1 MRPPPEPVV
10 AGLPV
15 RWRPRVLPL
24 EPVAVA
30 GVGPVA
36 LALGHRALRTEDAT
50 LASWTGVAGPD
61 VLVLLGA
68 STSLPWVDGAVY
80 LGRDPLA
87 PALLLPCAL
96 EPDVAPSLLERALLA
111 GEGDAPL
118 AVLPASG
125 VLVSVGGAQP
135 VDRSSLVAWLPAA
148 NGAEA
153 AS

>member
-1 MRPPPEPVV
+1 MRPPLEPVV

-15 RWRPRVLPL
+15 RWRPRALPL

-36 LALGHRALRTEDAT
+36 LSLGHRASRAEDAT

-61 VLVLLGA
+61 VLVLLGVA
-68 STSLPWVDGAVY
+68 ASLPWVDGAVY

-111 GEGDAPL
+111 GQGDAPL
-118 AVLPASG
+118 VVLPASG
-125 VLVSVGGAQP
+125 VLVSVAAAKP
-135 VDRSSLVAWLPAA
+135 VARASLTVWLSVPAM
-148 NGAEA
+148 EA

>member
-1 MRPPPEPVV
+1 MRPPLEPVI

-15 RWRPRVLPL
+15 RWCPRALPL

-30 GVGPVA
+30 GVGRVA
-36 LALGHRALRTEDAT
+36 LALGHRAARAEDGT
-50 LASWTGVAGPD
+50 LASWTGVAGRD
-61 VLVLLGA
+61 VLVLLGTA
-68 STSLPWVDGAVY
+68 ASLPWVDGAVY

-96 EPDVAPSLLERALLA
+96 EPEVAPSLLERALLA
-111 GEGDAPL
+111 GQGDAPL

-125 VLVSVGGAQP
+125 VLVSVSAAKP
-135 VDRSSLVAWLPAA
+135 VARASLSAWLSAQA
-148 NGAEA
+148 LEV

>member
-1 MRPPPEPVV
+1 MRPPLEPVV

-15 RWRPRVLPL
+15 RWRPRALPL
-24 EPVAVA
+24 EPLAVA

-36 LALGHRALRTEDAT
+36 LALGQRASRAEDAT
-50 LASWTGVAGPD
+50 LDAWTGVAGPD
-61 VLVLLGA
+61 VLVLLGTA
-68 STSLPWVDGAVY
+68 DSLPWVDGAVY
-80 LGRDPLA
+80 LGREPLA

-111 GEGDAPL
+111 GQGDAPL

-125 VLVSVGGAQP
+125 MLVSVAAAKP
-135 VDRSSLVAWLPAA
+135 VARASLAAWLSARA
-148 NGAEA
+148 LEA

>member
-1 MRPPPEPVV
+1 MRAPPEPAVT
-10 AGLPV
+10 GLPV
-15 RWRPRVLPL
+15 RWRPRLLPL
-24 EPVAVA
+24 EPLAVA

-36 LALGHRALRTEDAT
+36 LALGRRALRAEDAV
-50 LASWTGVAGPD
+50 LASWSGVAGQD
-61 VLVLLGA
+61 VLVLLGPA
-68 STSLPWVDGAVY
+68 TSLPWVDGAVY

-111 GEGDAPL
+111 GHGDAPL

-125 VLVSVGGAQP
+125 VLVSVGAAKS
-135 VDRSSLVAWLPAA
+135 VARASLTAWLSA
-148 NGAEA
+148 NGGAEA

>member
-1 MRPPPEPVV
+1 M
-10 AGLPV
+10 
-15 RWRPRVLPL
+15 RWRPRALPL

-36 LALGHRALRTEDAT
+36 LALGQRASRAEDAV
-50 LASWTGVAGPD
+50 LASWTGVAGPE
-61 VLVLLGA
+61 VLVLLGT
-68 STSLPWVDGAVY
+68 SESLPWVDGAVY

-111 GEGDAPL
+111 GQGDGPL

-125 VLVSVGGAQP
+125 MLVSVAAA
-135 VDRSSLVAWLPAA
+135 RSVARASLVEWLTPP
-148 NGAEA
+148 EA

>member
-1 MRPPPEPVV
+1 MRPTPEPAV

-15 RWRPRVLPL
+15 RWRPRALPL

-36 LALGHRALRTEDAT
+36 LALGHRASRAEDAM
-50 LASWTGVAGPD
+50 LAAWTGVAGPD
-61 VLVLLGA
+61 VLVLLGTA
-68 STSLPWVDGAVY
+68 ASLPWVDGAVY

-111 GEGDAPL
+111 GQGDAPL
-118 AVLPASG
+118 AVLPGSG
-125 VLVSVGGAQP
+125 VLVSVAAAKP
-135 VDRSSLVAWLPAA
+135 VARASLTAWLSVPAV
-148 NGAEA
+148 EA

>member
-1 MRPPPEPVV
+1 MRPPLEPAV

-15 RWRPRVLPL
+15 RWRPRALPL

-36 LALGHRALRTEDAT
+36 LALGHRASRAEDAT
-50 LASWTGVAGPD
+50 LASWNGVAGPD
-61 VLVLLGA
+61 VLVLLGTSA
-68 STSLPWVDGAVY
+68 SLPWVDGAVY

-87 PALLLPCAL
+87 PALLLPCAM
-96 EPDVAPSLLERALLA
+96 EPEVAPSLLERALLA
-111 GEGDAPL
+111 GQGDAPL

-125 VLVSVGGAQP
+125 MLVSVAAAKP
-135 VDRSSLVAWLPAA
+135 VARASLTAWLSATA
-148 NGAEA
+148 VEA

>member
-1 MRPPPEPVV
+1 MRPPPEPAV

-15 RWRPRVLPL
+15 RWRPRALPL

-36 LALGHRALRTEDAT
+36 LALGQRASRAGDAV

-68 STSLPWVDGAVY
+68 SDSLPWVDGAVY

-111 GEGDAPL
+111 GRGHAPL
-118 AVLPASG
+118 AVLPGTG
-125 VLVSVGGAQP
+125 VLVSVAAAQP
-135 VDRSSLVAWLPAA
+135 VARASLMAWLTPP
-148 NGAEA
+148 EA